1 MAGTSCPSSVLF
13 PRRTWV
19 RTSRYGMSIMVLPQI
34 GGILVSIS
42 EVMTR
47 IDLSDR
53 SGKPV
58 VGTKERNRFEKR
70 DVPSGGG
77 GVALSSMRPPA
88 SSTRQRARRRV
99 KRLDQHLLSP
109 RMDS

>member
-1 MAGTSCPSSVLF
+1 
-13 PRRTWV
+13 
-19 RTSRYGMSIMVLPQI
+19 MSIMVLPQI

-58 VGTKERNRFEKR
+58 VSTKERNRFEKR

-77 GVALSSMRPPA
+77 GVARIAVIEVLGVVATLS
-88 SSTRQRARRRV
+88 
-99 KRLDQHLLSP
+99 
-109 RMDS
+109 